1 LIVRMRQ
8 GLGRRCHLLSCV
20 IWQVWSYM
28 RGQTKGAFT
37 MIRLILVTICCLSTA
52 ALAQTKG
59 ALETPSKDSYI
70 SGKYMFSGWACD
82 AELIEIVIDGGSGLK
97 AAYGTT
103 RGDTQSIC
111 GDSDNGFGLLYN
123 MSTLG
128 TGEHTAVAFAD
139 GLEIGRST
147 FYVQQLS
154 TGNFLRGAESLALAN
169 NFPEGGR
176 ESWLWWTQSAQNFVI
191 AHEQEAIDPYNVAGI
206 WYNDSDEVVISITTN
221 RVYEDR
227 SEVYVV
233 ITPYEPFDGGVGSA
247 WEGYL
252 VGNTLKLFSVLP
264 ESVEGEWTIT
274 FADPLNAIVK
284 IDRCVSYDPRIYCTY
299 NNGASVSIRKLAGAN
314 TGRSAVQDGN
324 PLAPIDETWQVTPL
338 GE

>member
-1 LIVRMRQ
+1 MFRILLIA
-8 GLGRRCHLLSCV
+8 LALIS
-20 IWQVWSYM
+20 SP
-28 RGQTKGAFT
+28 AF
-37 MIRLILVTICCLSTA
+37 
-52 ALAQTKG
+52 AQTKG

-97 AAYGTT
+97 ASYGTT

-147 FYVQQLS
+147 FSVQQLS
-154 TGNFLRGAESLALAN
+154 TGNFLRGAESLAIAN
-169 NFPEGGR
+169 NFPKSDQ

-191 AHEQEAIDPYNVAGI
+191 ANEQAAIDPFTVAGV
-206 WYNDSDEVVISITTN
+206 WVNDGASEFYSVSTERKFPDRLEIYAIGATAF
-221 RVYEDR
+221 YEGDD
-227 SEVYVV
+227 VAIGY
-233 ITPYEPFDGGVGSA
+233 
-247 WEGYL
+247 EGYL
-252 VGNTLKLFSVLP
+252 RGTDAYIVSALP
-264 ESVEGEWTIT
+264 SDFKQELSIRFV
-274 FADPLNAIVK
+274 DPLNAIVTVES
-284 IDRCVSYDPRIYCTY
+284 CYTTAPNLYCK
-299 NNGASVSIRKLAGAN
+299 ASAGQTVALRKFLGAN
-314 TGRSAVQDGN
+314 TGRAAVQDGN
-324 PLAPIDETWQVTPL
+324 PLAPIDETLQVTPF